1 MGRIITIGSRGSA
14 LALEQTRQV
23 AARLKKLFPELSF
36 RVEKIQTTGD
46 NILNVALAK
55 IGDKG
60 LFTKEIEKA
69 LLDRQID
76 IAVHSMKDLPTKLPE
91 GLAIGA
97 ILKREDAGDVLIS
110 RHGKQLEEFEPG
122 ARIGTSSLRRTA
134 QINAFRSDL
143 EIVSIRGNVQTRLR
157 KLEEGKVDAIILAWA
172 GVARLGLAERVTQRL
187 SFAVCLPAV
196 GQGALG
202 VEVREDDTDMLE
214 KLKLIDH
221 ADTRA
226 AVLAERSMLRCLEGG
241 CQIPIG
247 AFARVW
253 DGDLVLEG
261 LVASLDGKKIARA
274 IDALPLDMPD
284 QLGRRL
290 AEKLLSLGAKEILQ
304 ELREGGGAGV

>member
-1 MGRIITIGSRGSA
+1 MGRVVTVGSRGSA

-23 AARLKKLFPELSF
+23 VVRLKKLFPELNF

-46 NILNVALAK
+46 NILDVALAK

-69 LLDRQID
+69 LLDGQID

-97 ILKREDAGDVLIS
+97 ILEREDPGDVLIS
-110 RHGKQLEEFEPG
+110 RHGKKLEEFEAG

-143 EIVSIRGNVQTRLR
+143 EIVSVRGNVQTRLR
-157 KLEEGKVDAIILAWA
+157 KLEEGKVDAIVLAWA
-172 GVARLGLAERVTQRL
+172 GVSRLGLAGRVTQRL

-202 VEVREDDTDMLE
+202 VEVREDDTDMME
-214 KLKLIDH
+214 KLKRIDH

-226 AVLAERSMLRCLEGG
+226 AVLAERALLKCLEGG

-247 AFARVW
+247 ALARVW

-274 IDALPLDMPD
+274 IDAAALDMPEE
-284 QLGRRL
+284 LGQRL
-290 AEKLLSLGAKEILQ
+290 AEKLLSMGAKEILQ
-304 ELREGGGAGV
+304 ELREGGRAGV

>member
-1 MGRIITIGSRGSA
+1 
-14 LALEQTRQV
+14 V
-23 AARLKKLFPELSF
+23 RLKKLFPELNF

-46 NILNVALAK
+46 NILDVALAK

-69 LLDRQID
+69 LLDGQID

-97 ILKREDAGDVLIS
+97 ILEREDPGDVLIS
-110 RHGKQLEEFEPG
+110 RHGKKLEEFEAG

-143 EIVSIRGNVQTRLR
+143 EIVSVRGNVQTRLR
-157 KLEEGKVDAIILAWA
+157 KLEEGKVDAIVLAWA
-172 GVARLGLAERVTQRL
+172 GVSRLGLAGRVTQRL

-202 VEVREDDTDMLE
+202 VEVREDDTDMME
-214 KLKLIDH
+214 KLKRIDH

-226 AVLAERSMLRCLEGG
+226 AVLAERALLKCLEGG

-247 AFARVW
+247 ALARVW

-274 IDALPLDMPD
+274 IDAAALDMPEE
-284 QLGRRL
+284 LGQRL
-290 AEKLLSLGAKEILQ
+290 AEKLLSMGAREILQ
-304 ELREGGGAGV
+304 ELREGGRAGV

>member
-1 MGRIITIGSRGSA
+1 MGRVVTVGSRGSA

-23 AARLKKLFPELSF
+23 VVRLKKLFPELNF

-46 NILNVALAK
+46 NILDVALAK

-69 LLDRQID
+69 LLDGQID

-97 ILKREDAGDVLIS
+97 ILEREDPGDVLIS
-110 RHGKQLEEFEPG
+110 RHGKKLEEFEAG

-143 EIVSIRGNVQTRLR
+143 EIVSVRGNVQTRLR
-157 KLEEGKVDAIILAWA
+157 KLEEGKVDAIVLAWA
-172 GVARLGLAERVTQRL
+172 GVSRLGLAGRVTQRL

-202 VEVREDDTDMLE
+202 VEVREDDTDMME
-214 KLKLIDH
+214 KLKRIDH

-226 AVLAERSMLRCLEGG
+226 AVLAERALLKCLEGG

-247 AFARVW
+247 ALARVW

-274 IDALPLDMPD
+274 IDAAALDMPEE
-284 QLGRRL
+284 LGQRL
-290 AEKLLSLGAKEILQ
+290 AEKLLSMGAREILQ
-304 ELREGGGAGV
+304 ELREGGRAGV